1 MTHLL
6 YTRFHSVSSTVS
18 PLLGELERRARAH
31 PDQLSSLLAECHVAY
46 FGARKSLLVGV
57 GKVVDEIKGLDPGR
71 ADLVELVSLSRYL
84 CQVR

>member
-71 ADLVELVSLSRYL
+71 ADLVELVSLSRHLY
-84 CQVR
+84 QVR